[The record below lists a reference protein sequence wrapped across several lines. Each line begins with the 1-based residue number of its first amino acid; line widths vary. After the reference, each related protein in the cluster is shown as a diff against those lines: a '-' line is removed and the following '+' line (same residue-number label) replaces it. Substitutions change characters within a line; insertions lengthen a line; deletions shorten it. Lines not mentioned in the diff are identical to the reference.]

1 MPDPDR
7 LAQLR
12 AVIER
17 ESPNLRALR
26 LVELV
31 ERLAR
36 QPLSK
41 EDTSATWVPAEWED
55 IVEWWDKFVTEARE
69 ITGLKYR

>member
-36 QPLSK
+36 QPLST
-41 EDTSATWVPAEWED
+41 EPTLATWTPAEWEE
-55 IVEWWDKFVTEARE
+55 IVEWWNEFVTEARE